1 MLAYIYVPV
10 LQREL
15 NLFSESIWNSHR
27 GRKQKN
33 KELPVGIP
41 DHIYSFPALYGGS
54 HCGFQLSDED
64 LQEVADL
71 SGVLQSNTDYLE
83 PSFRQECER
92 HIQDAGA
99 ICSSK
104 AADAYLL
111 LKANFERNNLI
122 D

>member
-1 MLAYIYVPV
+1 M
-10 LQREL
+10 
-15 NLFSESIWNSHR
+15 
-27 GRKQKN
+27 
-33 KELPVGIP
+33 GIP
-41 DHIYSFPALYGGS
+41 DHIYSFPALYGGQ
-54 HCGFQLSDED
+54 HCDFQLSDED